1 MKQPEEYLDQ
11 ENKLNELI
19 KKVQLE
25 TIEETINAVL
35 DIEHLE
41 IFIVK
46 SDVLNVK
53 EELINK
59 VLK

>member
-1 MKQPEEYLDQ
+1 MKKPEEYLDQ

-19 KKVQLE
+19 KKVQIE

-41 IFIVK
+41 IFIVR
-46 SDVLNVK
+46 SDVLAVK
-53 EELINK
+53 NELLNK